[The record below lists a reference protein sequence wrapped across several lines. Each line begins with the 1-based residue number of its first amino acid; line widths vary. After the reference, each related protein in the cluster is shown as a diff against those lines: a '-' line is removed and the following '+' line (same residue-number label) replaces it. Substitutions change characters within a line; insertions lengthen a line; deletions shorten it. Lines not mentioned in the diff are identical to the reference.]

1 MIYIVKR
8 ARLTRNVRAR
18 VTEEEAR
25 VIETMAELNGTTVS
39 EIIRAMIS
47 QCIQPVSDD
56 ANISSETTD
65 SINTNN
71 EEK

>member
-1 MIYIVKR
+1 MIYVTKR
-8 ARLTRNVRAR
+8 ARLTQTIRAR
-18 VTEEEAR
+18 VTESEAKA
-25 VIETMAELNGTTVS
+25 VETVAKLNGATVS

-47 QCIQPVSDD
+47 QCIQPGSDD
-56 ANISSETTD
+56 TNISSETTD